1 MRRYPISTLFLVL
14 LGCCVGLAAEAPRNP
29 DFNSDPFQKHWY
41 DGKAELAG
49 YELTIP
55 RYGQTRKG
63 EAVTIFVYEPFSNSA
78 RVKAD
83 PGKHPATDE
92 FPVMKLNLVEDF
104 ATGVYDYNLMTSVF
118 VAMSSVNNLPP
129 GTPTKVSF
137 SSQEWCGHVYE
148 QMLFDSSS
156 IRRTRHSYFDGEG
169 DVNDTLEFPKN
180 GISEDSLLFWAR
192 GAVAAQFIDA
202 ARRNAQLIVPPGRR
216 LGVCRGWIH
225 DNLYGAGCSAWLLR
239 HRPIMEQAVGSD
251 IGGQRLHLLGP
262 GGAVVERDRLRQA
275 LLEAAERIGLH
286 IGAHAR
292 ELRSRLC
299 TQRHFNAASTRQ
311 GSGRHDQR

>member
-14 LGCCVGLAAEAPRNP
+14 LGCCVGLAAEAPRSP

-104 ATGVYDYNLMTSVF
+104 ATGVYD
-118 VAMSSVNNLPP
+118 
-129 GTPTKVSF
+129 
-137 SSQEWCGHVYE
+137 
-148 QMLFDSSS
+148 
-156 IRRTRHSYFDGEG
+156 
-169 DVNDTLEFPKN
+169 
-180 GISEDSLLFWAR
+180 
-192 GAVAAQFIDA
+192 
-202 ARRNAQLIVPPGRR
+202 
-216 LGVCRGWIH
+216 
-225 DNLYGAGCSAWLLR
+225 
-239 HRPIMEQAVGSD
+239 
-251 IGGQRLHLLGP
+251 
-262 GGAVVERDRLRQA
+262 
-275 LLEAAERIGLH
+275 
-286 IGAHAR
+286 
-292 ELRSRLC
+292 
-299 TQRHFNAASTRQ
+299 
-311 GSGRHDQR
+311 

>member
-1 MRRYPISTLFLVL
+1 
-14 LGCCVGLAAEAPRNP
+14 
-29 DFNSDPFQKHWY
+29 
-41 DGKAELAG
+41 
-49 YELTIP
+49 
-55 RYGQTRKG
+55 
-63 EAVTIFVYEPFSNSA
+63 VYEPFSNSA

-192 GAVAAQFIDA
+192 GMAGPVLEPGQSIEVPMLTSVKVTRLNHVTAAWSNAKLSRAAETQKIKVAAGEFEVDVFSVSVDNDA
-202 ARRNAQLIVPPGRR
+202 KRSRTIYVEHAFPHRIIRWELGNGEKAELLGTERMSYWKMNGPGFEEAVRKLGLNPRPGRT
-216 LGVCRGWIH
+216 
-225 DNLYGAGCSAWLLR
+225 
-239 HRPIMEQAVGSD
+239 M
-251 IGGQRLHLLGP
+251 
-262 GGAVVERDRLRQA
+262 
-275 LLEAAERIGLH
+275 
-286 IGAHAR
+286 
-292 ELRSRLC
+292 
-299 TQRHFNAASTRQ
+299 
-311 GSGRHDQR
+311 